1 MVVTIVSRCD
11 DVRAGHRRLAQEL
24 SERLPKYFQR
34 IEYVE
39 WALDAD
45 GHAQS
50 PVVHC
55 NLHAHD
61 RFYTVTATA
70 ATFSHAMH
78 LAVNKLVEQRRRDK
92 NRKQAH
98 RRKAVQDSANLQGVS
113 AA

>member
-11 DVRAGHRRLAQEL
+11 DVRLGHRRLAQEL
-24 SERLPKYFQR
+24 SEKLPRYFKR

-45 GHAQS
+45 GHVQA

-55 NLHAHD
+55 NLHAQD
-61 RFYTVTATA
+61 RFYTATA
-70 ATFSHAMH
+70 SAETFSHAMH
-78 LAVNKLVEQRRRDK
+78 LALNKVIEQRRRDK
-92 NRKQAH
+92 NRKRAS
-98 RRKAVQDSANLQGVS
+98 RRRMAVSMPAEDL

>member
-1 MVVTIVSRCD
+1 MIVTIVSRCD

-24 SERLPKYFQR
+24 SERLPKYFKR

-45 GHAQS
+45 GHVQS

-61 RFYTVTATA
+61 RFYTVTASA
-70 ATFSHAMH
+70 ETFSHAMH
-78 LAVNKLVEQRRRDK
+78 LAVNKLLEQRRRDK
-92 NRKQAH
+92 NRKRAS
-98 RRKAVQDSANLQGVS
+98 RRKLHEEAV

>member
-11 DVRAGHRRLAQEL
+11 EVRAGHRRLAQEL
-24 SERLPKYFQR
+24 SERLPKYFKS

-45 GHAQS
+45 GHAQL

-61 RFYTVTATA
+61 RFYTATA
-70 ATFSHAMH
+70 SAETFSHAMH
-78 LAVNKLVEQRRRDK
+78 LAVHKLVEQRRRDK
-92 NRKQAH
+92 NRKQSS
-98 RRKAVQDSANLQGVS
+98 RRKVIEETTHTRDAE